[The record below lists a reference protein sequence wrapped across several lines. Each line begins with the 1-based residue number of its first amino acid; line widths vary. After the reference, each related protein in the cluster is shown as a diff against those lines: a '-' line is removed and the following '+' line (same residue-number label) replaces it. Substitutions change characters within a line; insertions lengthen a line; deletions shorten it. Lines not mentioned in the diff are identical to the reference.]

1 MPITTI
7 FMKAIKVRIYP
18 THEQVD
24 FLNQQFGAVRMV
36 YNKGIAIMQNRYK
49 HHGETLK
56 PRIELKALLKPAKT
70 SRKYKWLAQ
79 YDSTSLQQS
88 LINLDKAYVRFFKKT
103 GGYPKFKSKHGKQS
117 SCHCSGS
124 IGYGEDWIKIGKL
137 RTQIKAKIHRK
148 IEGRVSSITIS
159 KSNTGKY
166 YASMVFAD
174 NLNKNVEVITKI
186 QENKVIGID
195 IGLSNIVVDSN
206 CRKEANPRFLK
217 NATKNLRT
225 KQKKLSR
232 KQKGSKARSKSRL
245 LVAKCHERLANTR
258 NDFQHKISKTIV
270 DENQAIIVETLKVKN
285 MLKNR
290 KLSKHIAD
298 ASWSSLLTK
307 LEYKA
312 NDSGKHFKKI
322 NQWYASSKTCSVCS
336 YKLENMGLEIRKWQC
351 VDCKTEHDRDINAA
365 INIKQQGLMMLKA
378 EGLSVS
384 AN

>member
-1 MPITTI
+1 
-7 FMKAIKVRIYP
+7 MKAIKVRIYP
-18 THEQVD
+18 TSEQVD
-24 FLNQQFGAVRMV
+24 FLNRQFGAVRMV

-49 HHGETLK
+49 YHGERLR
-56 PRIELKALLKPAKT
+56 PRRELKALLKPAKA
-70 SRKYKWLAQ
+70 SRKYSWLSD

-88 LINLDKAYVRFFKKT
+88 LINLDKAFVRFFKKT
-103 GGYPKFKSKHGKQS
+103 GGYPKFKSKHGRQS
-117 SCHCSGS
+117 SYHCSGA
-124 IGYGEDWIKIGKL
+124 IGYGKDWIKIGKL
-137 RTQIKAKIHRK
+137 KTQIKAKIHRN

-159 KSNTGKY
+159 KANTGKY

-174 NLNKNVEVITKI
+174 NLNKNVEILKNI
-186 QENKVIGID
+186 DESKVIGID
-195 IGLSNIVVDSN
+195 IGLANIMVDSN
-206 CRKEANPRFLK
+206 CKKEINPRFLK

-232 KQKGSKARSKSRL
+232 KQKGSKARCKSRL
-245 LVAKCHERLANTR
+245 LVAKCHDRLTNIR

-298 ASWSSLLTK
+298 ASWGSLLTK

-312 NDSGKHFKKI
+312 NDAGKHFKKI
-322 NQWYASSKTCSVCS
+322 DQWYASSKTCSACGSKVD
-336 YKLENMGLEIRKWQC
+336 NMSLGVRKWQC
-351 VDCKTEHDRDINAA
+351 VDCQTEHDRDINAA
-365 INIKQQGLMMLKA
+365 INIKQQGLMLLKA

>member
-1 MPITTI
+1 
-7 FMKAIKVRIYP
+7 MKAIKVRIYP

>member
-124 IGYGEDWIKIGKL
+124 IGYGE
-137 RTQIKAKIHRK
+137 
-148 IEGRVSSITIS
+148 
-159 KSNTGKY
+159 
-166 YASMVFAD
+166 
-174 NLNKNVEVITKI
+174 
-186 QENKVIGID
+186 
-195 IGLSNIVVDSN
+195 
-206 CRKEANPRFLK
+206 
-217 NATKNLRT
+217 AT
-225 KQKKLSR
+225 
-232 KQKGSKARSKSRL
+232 
-245 LVAKCHERLANTR
+245 V
-258 NDFQHKISKTIV
+258 
-270 DENQAIIVETLKVKN
+270 
-285 MLKNR
+285 
-290 KLSKHIAD
+290 
-298 ASWSSLLTK
+298 
-307 LEYKA
+307 
-312 NDSGKHFKKI
+312 
-322 NQWYASSKTCSVCS
+322 
-336 YKLENMGLEIRKWQC
+336 
-351 VDCKTEHDRDINAA
+351 
-365 INIKQQGLMMLKA
+365 
-378 EGLSVS
+378 
-384 AN
+384 